1 MLKIFVSILIRGHHG
16 SRVLFGVFVKEEIS
30 SELRPLSVP
39 RIQSGTAFLS
49 WIGFFNYELKL

>member
-30 SELRPLSVP
+30 SGLRPLSVP
-39 RIQSGTAFLS
+39 RIQSGAAFLS
-49 WIGFFNYELKL
+49 KFNFS